1 MRNTEVPSGRDYLD
15 LFSVCRIMLDHQIV
29 SICNDPGFVLLL
41 RIIGLRLFKCTG
53 GNVTTFLIAS
63 LIKCLE
69 VALSYYLTTL
79 L

>member
-15 LFSVCRIMLDHQIV
+15 LFSVCKIMLDHQRV
-29 SICNDPGFVLLL
+29 SIYNDPVFMLL
-41 RIIGLRLFKCTG
+41 RIIDLRLFKCIG

-79 L
+79 V